1 MTIQKV
7 LVVDDESGIR
17 DMLRLALETADF
29 ECLEAG
35 NIADAYQKI
44 IDGFLVN
51 GSAKVVAK
59 MGTRLRRIQTG
70 FISHYAF
77 IMILGAFTLVTIWL
91 FGK

>member
-35 NIADAYQKI
+35 DTDIGTFQRARDSLASLYQPDFSWKMSQTLSTCSGGEVTHAVK
-44 IDGFLVN
+44 D
-51 GSAKVVAK
+51 SAAAITA
-59 MGTRLRRIQTG
+59 TR
-70 FISHYAF
+70 
-77 IMILGAFTLVTIWL
+77 
-91 FGK
+91 